1 MRSHNVY
8 SANNQ
13 QALFVFFIVHAEH
26 NLIKLKLN
34 NN

>member
-8 SANNQ
+8 FANNQ

-26 NLIKLKLN
+26 NLIKLKLHN
-34 NN
+34 N